1 MIARIPHGDANVIK
15 VPENVADED
24 ALYVSDI
31 LVTSYHQVMDTGVK
45 EGDCVAIWGAGAIGM
60 VSTNLTACTLSSTNS
75 AFPFIDVREMVSP
88 QESQACD
95 CHR

>member
-1 MIARIPHGDANVIK
+1 MIHKLTVSVRLQLGYSHFTGGFAGVQAEYARIPHGDANVIK
-15 VPENVADED
+15 VPESVADED

-60 VSTNLTACTLSSTNS
+60 VSLNSSLV
-75 AFPFIDVREMVSP
+75 D
-88 QESQACD
+88 
-95 CHR
+95 